1 MTLIGKRVFDD
12 LYLHVSAIETLQ
24 EEAHQALISAA
35 FKCIPEEK
43 SSAINVVKLNL
54 RSGRISLLEYEPF
67 EESAF
72 PTLLGGWVI
81 EPSSE
86 TPTYRTYRTS
96 LNPPILH
103 RKELLVAPNYPG
115 REEWQRLTA
124 EAEELG
130 LFDNTRTIGFRKN
143 WLQLIEGKGFSLT
156 STGFTPLGNF
166 HDIEQ
171 TENESRSDKV
181 QRHLTAL
188 NRATLSAP
196 VQILIKHGLLSSES
210 SFFDYGCG
218 RGTDMSALK
227 DAGISVGG
235 WDPHYAPENEI
246 QSADVV
252 NLGFVVNVIE
262 DSAERVEAIQKAFS
276 LANKVLAV
284 SVMLYGPEQ
293 PGKPFRDGFLTSRN
307 TFQKYFSQGELK
319 DYLEHVLGQQVF
331 MAGPGIALIFSDK
344 DAEQQFN
351 AKRFRST
358 DFTERLL
365 TARLL
370 RIKEARTPRTRV
382 PRVTKTERQFQEASE
397 VLHRLWTLSLDLGRY
412 PEPIEVSFL
421 DELLAKTD
429 RYSRA
434 LRLLQTHFDQSLL
447 EAASTERADEL
458 LLYLAAQQFEKRP
471 TYRNLEARLQRDIKY
486 FFNDYK
492 TAQTAGL
499 KLIMRA
505 ANPSEIL
512 SACDQAS
519 EEGLGWLDTNQALH
533 FHISLMERL
542 PVLLRAYVTCGLIIW
557 DSMSEVHLVKIHI
570 GSGKLTFLEF
580 ENFDTTPLPLLKR
593 RVKINLRKQEYDEFE
608 YGSLQYPSTVL
619 YRKSRYMNEDMEG
632 YAEQLAFDESLE
644 STGLIDATS
653 FGPGFEE
660 LTNQLETRRLS
671 ISGFELT
678 PSESIPS
685 LDDFCGANFK
695 FRDFVECGQT
705 QKRLGVS
712 NVPLNPKTYNALSRL
727 ALEVID
733 PVIDYFGSIVLT
745 YGFSSSELAKKI
757 DSNIAPKL
765 DQHSGHECNRLGNP
779 ICDRLGIACDFIVED
794 ESMFEVA
801 RWAASHTNFDR
812 LYFYG
817 DDRPIHVSAGPENL
831 KQVTLMLPSKTS
843 NRRVPRSMTVDQFL
857 ALDLDHLM

>member
-12 LYLHVSAIETLQ
+12 LYLHVSAIETVQ

-72 PTLLGGWVI
+72 PTLLGSWVI
-81 EPSSE
+81 EPSTD

-130 LFDNTRTIGFRKN
+130 LFDNTRTIGFKKN
-143 WLQLIEGKGFSLT
+143 WLQLIAGKGYSLT
-156 STGFTPLGNF
+156 STGFTPLGNS

-235 WDPHYAPENEI
+235 WDPHYAPDNEI
-246 QSADVV
+246 QSADVI

-319 DYLEHVLGQQVF
+319 DYLEHALGQQVF

-370 RIKEARTPRTRV
+370 RVKEARTPRTRI

-397 VLHRLWTLSLDLGRY
+397 VLHRLWTLSLDLGRF
-412 PEPIEVSFL
+412 PEAIEVSFL

-499 KLIMRA
+499 QLIMRA

-519 EEGLGWLDTNQALH
+519 EEGLGWFDTNQALH
-533 FHISLMERL
+533 FHISLLERL

-608 YGSLQYPSTVL
+608 YGSIQYPSTVL

-644 STGLIDATS
+644 STGLIDPTS

-660 LTNQLETRRLS
+660 LTNQLETRRLT

-695 FRDFVECGQT
+695 YRDFVECGQT

>member
-1 MTLIGKRVFDD
+1 MTSIGKQVFDD
-12 LYLHVSAIETLQ
+12 LYLHVSAIETVRD
-24 EEAHQALISAA
+24 EAQKALISAA
-35 FKCIPEEK
+35 FKTIPEEK
-43 SSAINVVKLNL
+43 YSAINVVKLNL
-54 RSGRISLLEYEPF
+54 RSGKISLLEYEPF

-72 PTLLGGWVI
+72 PTLLGSWAI
-81 EPSSE
+81 EPSSD

-96 LNPPILH
+96 LNPPVLH

-115 REEWQRLTA
+115 REGWLRLTA

-130 LFDNTRTIGFRKN
+130 LFENTQTIGFRKN
-143 WLQLIEGKGFSLT
+143 WLQLIESKGFSLT
-156 STGFTPLGNF
+156 STGFTPLGNA
-166 HDIEQ
+166 HEVK
-171 TENESRSDKV
+171 ESDSDYESESV

-227 DAGISVGG
+227 EAGISVGG

-262 DSAERVEAIQKAFS
+262 DSAERVEAIQKSFA
-276 LANKVLAV
+276 LTKKVLAV

-319 DYLEHVLGQQVF
+319 DYLEHALGQQVF
-331 MAGPGIALIFSDK
+331 MAGPGIALVFVDK

-351 AKRFRST
+351 ARRFRST
-358 DFTERLL
+358 DLTERLL
-365 TARLL
+365 AARIL
-370 RIKEARTPRTRV
+370 RVKATRTPRKRIHR
-382 PRVTKTERQFQEASE
+382 PTKTERQIQEASE
-397 VLHRLWTLSLDLGRY
+397 VLQKLWTLTLDLGRY
-412 PEPIEVSFL
+412 PESIEVSFL
-421 DELLAKTD
+421 DELLNKTD

-447 EAASTERADEL
+447 EVASTERADEL

-486 FFNDYK
+486 FFNAFK
-492 TAQTAGL
+492 SAQSAGL

-505 ANPSEIL
+505 ANPSEVL
-512 SACDQAS
+512 SACDEAS
-519 EEGLGWLDTNQALH
+519 EQGLGWLDTNQALH
-533 FHISLMERL
+533 FHISLLDRL
-542 PVLLRAYVTCGLIIW
+542 PVLLRTYVNCGLIIW
-557 DSMSEVHLVKIHI
+557 DSMSDVHIVKIHI

-580 ENFDTTPLPLLKR
+580 ENFETSPLPLLKR

-608 YGSLQYPSTVL
+608 YGSAQYPSTVL
-619 YRKSRYMNEDMEG
+619 YNKSRFMHEDMEG

-644 STGLIDATS
+644 RTSLIDLTT
-653 FGPGFEE
+653 FGPSLDE
-660 LTNQLETRRLS
+660 LLNELEKKRLT
-671 ISGFELT
+671 ICGYELS
-678 PSESIPS
+678 PSESIPL
-685 LDDFCGANFK
+685 LDEACGANFTY
-695 FRDFVECGQT
+695 RDFIECGQT
-705 QKRLGVS
+705 QKRLDIS
-712 NVPLNPKTYNALSRL
+712 NVPLNPKTYNALSKL
-727 ALEVID
+727 ALEVLD
-733 PVIDYFGSIVLT
+733 PVVDYFGSIKLT

-757 DSNIAPKL
+757 DANIAPKL
-765 DQHSGHECNRLGNP
+765 DQHSGHECNKLGHPICERLGV
-779 ICDRLGIACDFIVED
+779 ACDFIVED
-794 ESMFEVA
+794 ESMLEVA
-801 RWAASHTNFDR
+801 RWLASNTNFDR

-817 DDRPIHVSAGPENL
+817 DDRPIHVSAGPENS
-831 KQVTLMLPSKTS
+831 KQITLMLQSKAS
-843 NRRVPRSMTVDQFL
+843 NRRIPRSMSIAQFL
-857 ALDLDHLM
+857 ELDLGHFK

>member
-12 LYLHVSAIETLQ
+12 LYLHVSAIETVQ

-67 EESAF
+67 EESGF
-72 PTLLGGWVI
+72 PTLLGSWVI

-130 LFDNTRTIGFRKN
+130 LFDNTRTIGFKKN
-143 WLQLIEGKGFSLT
+143 WLQLIAGKGFSLT
-156 STGFTPLGNF
+156 STGFTPLGNS

-235 WDPHYAPENEI
+235 WDPHYAPDNEI

-319 DYLEHVLGQQVF
+319 DYLEHALGQQVF

-370 RIKEARTPRTRV
+370 RVKESRTPRTRI

-397 VLHRLWTLSLDLGRY
+397 VLHRLWTLSLDLGRF
-412 PEPIEVSFL
+412 PEAIEVSFL

-499 KLIMRA
+499 QLIMRA

-533 FHISLMERL
+533 FHISLLERL

-695 FRDFVECGQT
+695 YRDFVECGQT

-712 NVPLNPKTYNALSRL
+712 NIPLNPKTYNALSRL
-727 ALEVID
+727 ALEVLD

-794 ESMFEVA
+794 ESMFEVV
-801 RWAASHTNFDR
+801 RWVVSHTNFDR

-817 DDRPIHVSAGPENL
+817 DDRPIHVSVGPENS

>member
-1 MTLIGKRVFDD
+1 
-12 LYLHVSAIETLQ
+12 
-24 EEAHQALISAA
+24 
-35 FKCIPEEK
+35 
-43 SSAINVVKLNL
+43 
-54 RSGRISLLEYEPF
+54 
-67 EESAF
+67 
-72 PTLLGGWVI
+72 
-81 EPSSE
+81 
-86 TPTYRTYRTS
+86 
-96 LNPPILH
+96 
-103 RKELLVAPNYPG
+103 
-115 REEWQRLTA
+115 
-124 EAEELG
+124 
-130 LFDNTRTIGFRKN
+130 
-143 WLQLIEGKGFSLT
+143 
-156 STGFTPLGNF
+156 
-166 HDIEQ
+166 
-171 TENESRSDKV
+171 
-181 QRHLTAL
+181 
-188 NRATLSAP
+188 
-196 VQILIKHGLLSSES
+196 
-210 SFFDYGCG
+210 
-218 RGTDMSALK
+218 
-227 DAGISVGG
+227 
-235 WDPHYAPENEI
+235 
-246 QSADVV
+246 
-252 NLGFVVNVIE
+252 
-262 DSAERVEAIQKAFS
+262 
-276 LANKVLAV
+276 
-284 SVMLYGPEQ
+284 
-293 PGKPFRDGFLTSRN
+293 
-307 TFQKYFSQGELK
+307 
-319 DYLEHVLGQQVF
+319 
-331 MAGPGIALIFSDK
+331 
-344 DAEQQFN
+344 
-351 AKRFRST
+351 
-358 DFTERLL
+358 
-365 TARLL
+365 
-370 RIKEARTPRTRV
+370 
-382 PRVTKTERQFQEASE
+382 
-397 VLHRLWTLSLDLGRY
+397 
-412 PEPIEVSFL
+412 
-421 DELLAKTD
+421 
-429 RYSRA
+429 
-434 LRLLQTHFDQSLL
+434 
-447 EAASTERADEL
+447 
-458 LLYLAAQQFEKRP
+458 
-471 TYRNLEARLQRDIKY
+471 
-486 FFNDYK
+486 
-492 TAQTAGL
+492 
-499 KLIMRA
+499 MRA

-533 FHISLMERL
+533 FHISLLERL

-695 FRDFVECGQT
+695 YRDFVECGQT
-705 QKRLGVS
+705 QKRFGVS
-712 NVPLNPKTYNALSRL
+712 NTPLNPKTYNALSRL
-727 ALEVID
+727 ALEVLD

-794 ESMFEVA
+794 ESMFEVV
-801 RWAASHTNFDR
+801 RWVVSHTNFDR

-817 DDRPIHVSAGPENL
+817 DDRPIHVSVGPENS

>member
-1 MTLIGKRVFDD
+1 MMSIGKKVFDD
-12 LYLHVSAIETLQ
+12 LYLHVSAIDSVRD
-24 EEAHQALISAA
+24 EAHQALITAA
-35 FKCIPEEK
+35 FKCIPEDQA
-43 SSAINVVKLNL
+43 SVINVVKLNL
-54 RSGRISLLEYEPF
+54 RTGKISLLEYEPF

-72 PTLLGGWVI
+72 PALQGGWVI
-81 EPSSE
+81 EPSSDS
-86 TPTYRTYRTS
+86 PTYRTYRTS

-103 RKELLVAPNYPG
+103 RKELLVEPNYPG
-115 REEWQRLTA
+115 REGWERLTV

-143 WLQLIEGKGFSLT
+143 WLQLIERKGFSLT
-156 STGFTPLGNF
+156 STGFTPLGNS
-166 HDIEQ
+166 HDVEQ
-171 TENESRSDKV
+171 TENDSKSDIV

-196 VQILIKHGLLSSES
+196 IQILIKHGLLSSES

-227 DAGISVGG
+227 EAGISVSG

-262 DSAERVEAIQKAFS
+262 DAAERVEAIQKAFS

-319 DYLEHVLGQQVF
+319 DYLEHALGQQVF
-331 MAGPGIALIFSDK
+331 MVAPGTALIFSDK

-351 AKRFRST
+351 LRRYRST

-365 TARLL
+365 AAKIL
-370 RIKEARTPRTRV
+370 RVKAIRETRIRTPRLS
-382 PRVTKTERQFQEASE
+382 KIERQFQEASE
-397 VLHRLWTLSLDLGRY
+397 VLQRLWTLSLDLGRY
-412 PEPIEVSFL
+412 PEPIEISFL
-421 DELLAKTD
+421 DEVLAKTD

-434 LRLLQTHFDQSLL
+434 LRLLQTNFDQSLL
-447 EAASTERADEL
+447 ETASTERADEL

-471 TYRNLEARLQRDIKY
+471 TYRKLEARLQRDLKY

-492 TAQTAGL
+492 TAHAAGL

-533 FHISLMERL
+533 FHISLLERL

-557 DSMSEVHLVKIHI
+557 DSMSDVHIVKIHI

-580 ENFDTTPLPLLKR
+580 ENFETTPLPLLKR

-608 YGSLQYPSTVL
+608 YGSVQYPSTVL
-619 YRKSRYMNEDMEG
+619 FRKSRYMNEDMDG
-632 YAEQLAFDESLE
+632 YAEQLTFDESLE
-644 STGLIDATS
+644 RTGLIDETS
-653 FGPGFEE
+653 FGPSFEL
-660 LTNQLETRRLS
+660 LTNQLESRRLS
-671 ISGFELT
+671 INGFELV

-685 LDDFCGANFK
+685 LDHSCGANFK
-695 FRDFVECGQT
+695 YRDFIECGQT

-712 NVPLNPKTYNALSRL
+712 NVPLNPKTYNSILKL
-727 ALEVID
+727 ALEVLD

-745 YGFSSSELAKKI
+745 YGFSSSELSKKI
-757 DSNIAPKL
+757 NSSIAPKI

-779 ICDRLGIACDFIVED
+779 ICDRLGIASDFVVED
-794 ESMFEVA
+794 ESMLEVA
-801 RWAASHTNFDR
+801 RWVVSHTNFDR

-817 DDRPIHVSAGPENL
+817 DNRPIHVSAGPENS

-843 NRRVPRSMTVDQFL
+843 NRRIPRTMTVAQFL
-857 ALDLDHLM
+857 ELDVDHLL

>member
-12 LYLHVSAIETLQ
+12 LYLHVSAIETVQ
-24 EEAHQALISAA
+24 EEAHKALISAA

-43 SSAINVVKLNL
+43 ASAINVVKLNL

-81 EPSSE
+81 EPSSD

-103 RKELLVAPNYPG
+103 RKELLVAPNYPE

-143 WLQLIEGKGFSLT
+143 WLQIIEGKGFSLT
-156 STGFTPLGNF
+156 STGFTPLGNS

-235 WDPHYAPENEI
+235 WDPHYAPKNEI

-319 DYLEHVLGQQVF
+319 DYLEHALGQQVF
-331 MAGPGIALIFSDK
+331 MAGPGVALIFADK

-351 AKRFRST
+351 ARRFRST

-365 TARLL
+365 AAKIL
-370 RIKEARTPRTRV
+370 RVKATRPPRTRI

-397 VLHRLWTLSLDLGRY
+397 VLQKLWTLSLDLGRY
-412 PEPIEVSFL
+412 PQPIEVSFL
-421 DELLAKTD
+421 DELLTKTY

-434 LRLLQTHFDQSLL
+434 LRLLQTHFDKSLL
-447 EAASTERADEL
+447 EAASTEKADEL

-471 TYRNLEARLQRDIKY
+471 TYRNLEERLQRDIKY
-486 FFNDYK
+486 FFNDFK
-492 TAQTAGL
+492 SAQSAGL

-505 ANPSEIL
+505 ANPSEVL

-519 EEGLGWLDTNQALH
+519 EQGLGWLDTNQALH
-533 FHISLMERL
+533 FHISLLDRL
-542 PVLLRAYVTCGLIIW
+542 PVLLRAYVNCGLIIW
-557 DSMSEVHLVKIHI
+557 DFMSDVHIVKIHI
-570 GSGKLTFLEF
+570 GSGKLTFLEY
-580 ENFDTTPLPLLKR
+580 ENFETSPLPLLKR

-608 YGSLQYPSTVL
+608 YGTTQYPSTVL
-619 YRKSRYMNEDMEG
+619 YKKSRFMHEDMKG
-632 YAEQLAFDESLE
+632 YPEQLAFDESLE
-644 STGLIDATS
+644 RTNLIDVTS
-653 FGPGFEE
+653 FGPSINE
-660 LTNQLETRRLS
+660 LLNELEKKRLT
-671 ISGFELT
+671 ISGYELS

-685 LDDFCGANFK
+685 QDEACGANFTY
-695 FRDFVECGQT
+695 RDFIECGQT
-705 QKRLGVS
+705 QKRLGIS
-712 NVPLNPKTYNALSRL
+712 NVPLNPKTYNSLSKL
-727 ALEVID
+727 ALEVLD
-733 PVIDYFGSIVLT
+733 PVIDYFGSIELT

-779 ICDRLGIACDFIVED
+779 ICDRLGAAVDFYIED
-794 ESMFEVA
+794 EDMLDVA
-801 RWAASHTNFDR
+801 NWIASNTTFDR
-812 LYFYG
+812 LYYYG
-817 DDRPIHVSAGPENL
+817 RNRPLHVSVSEAPV
-831 KQVTLMLPSKTS
+831 KQITLMLTYGEGKKIPRTLKPGQLIEPSQENS
-843 NRRVPRSMTVDQFL
+843 
-857 ALDLDHLM
+857 

>member
-1 MTLIGKRVFDD
+1 MISIGKKVIDD
-12 LYLHVSAIETLQ
+12 LYLHVSAIDTVRDET
-24 EEAHQALISAA
+24 HKALITAA
-35 FKCIPEEK
+35 FKCIPEDQA
-43 SSAINVVKLNL
+43 SLINVVKLNL
-54 RSGRISLLEYEPF
+54 RTGKISLLEYEPF
-67 EESAF
+67 EDSAF
-72 PTLLGGWVI
+72 PALQGSWVI
-81 EPSSE
+81 EPSSDS
-86 TPTYRTYRTS
+86 PTYRTYRTS
-96 LNPPILH
+96 LNPPVLH

-115 REEWQRLTA
+115 REGWQRLTE

-143 WLQLIEGKGFSLT
+143 WLQLIQGKGFCLT
-156 STGFTPLGNF
+156 STGFTPLGNV
-166 HDIEQ
+166 HEV
-171 TENESRSDKV
+171 EKSKNNSKSDLV

-210 SFFDYGCG
+210 SFYDYGCG

-227 DAGISVGG
+227 EAGISVGG

-262 DSAERVEAIQKAFS
+262 DAAERVEAIQKAFS

-293 PGKPFRDGFLTSRN
+293 PGKPYRDGFLTSRN

-319 DYLEHVLGQQVF
+319 DYLEHALEQQVF
-331 MAGPGIALIFSDK
+331 MVAPGIAFIFSDK

-351 AKRFRST
+351 LRRYRST

-365 TARLL
+365 TAKIL
-370 RIKEARTPRTRV
+370 RVKAASAPRIRTPRIN
-382 PRVTKTERQFQEASE
+382 KIERQYHGASE
-397 VLHRLWTLSLDLGRY
+397 VLKRLWTLTLDLGRY

-421 DELLAKTD
+421 SEVLAKTD

-447 EAASTERADEL
+447 ESASTERSDEL

-471 TYRNLEARLQRDIKY
+471 TYRKLEARLQRDIKY

-492 TAQTAGL
+492 TAQSAGL

-519 EEGLGWLDTNQALH
+519 EMGLGWLDTNQALH
-533 FHISLMERL
+533 FHISLIERL
-542 PVLLRAYVTCGLIIW
+542 PVLLRAYVNCGLIIW
-557 DSMSEVHLVKIHI
+557 DSMSEVHIVKIHI

-580 ENFDTTPLPLLKR
+580 ENFETSPLPLLKR
-593 RVKINLRKQEYDEFE
+593 RVKINLRMQEYDEFE
-608 YGSLQYPSTVL
+608 YGSAQYPSSVL
-619 YRKSRYMNEDMEG
+619 YSKSRFMHEDMEG

-644 STGLIDATS
+644 HTGLTDLTS
-653 FGPGFEE
+653 FGPSFDE
-660 LTNQLETRRLS
+660 LLNQLEKKRLT
-671 ISGFELT
+671 ISGYELVA
-678 PSESIPS
+678 SESIPL
-685 LDDFCGANFK
+685 LDQACGANFTY
-695 FRDFVECGQT
+695 RDFIECGQT
-705 QKRLGVS
+705 QKRLGVT
-712 NVPLNPKTYNALSRL
+712 NVPLNPRTYNALSHL
-727 ALEVID
+727 ALEVLD
-733 PVIDYFGSIVLT
+733 PVIDYFGSIELT

-757 DSNIAPKL
+757 ASKIAPKL
-765 DQHSGHECNRLGNP
+765 DQHSGHECNKLGNP
-779 ICDRLGIACDFIVED
+779 ICERLGVACDFIVED
-794 ESMFEVA
+794 ESMLEVA
-801 RWAASHTNFDR
+801 RWLASNTNFDR

-831 KQVTLMLPSKTS
+831 KQVTLMLKSKAS
-843 NRRVPRSMTVDQFL
+843 NRLIPRSMTIVQFL
-857 ALDLDHLM
+857 ELDLDHFM

>member
-1 MTLIGKRVFDD
+1 MTKIGKRVFDD
-12 LYLHVSAIETLQ
+12 LYLHISAIQSVQDES
-24 EEAHQALISAA
+24 HKALITAA
-35 FKCIPEEK
+35 FKCLPEDAI
-43 SSAINVVKLNL
+43 SSINVIKINL
-54 RSGRISLLEYEPF
+54 RSGKISLLEYEPF
-67 EESAF
+67 EEAAF
-72 PTLLGGWVI
+72 PTLLGSWVI

-86 TPTYRTYRTS
+86 SPNYRTYKNS

-103 RKELLVAPNYPG
+103 RKELLVHPSHPDFPA
-115 REEWQRLTA
+115 WQRLTA

-143 WLQLIEGKGFSLT
+143 WLELIEGKGFSLT
-156 STGFTPLGNF
+156 STGFTPLGNS
-166 HDIEQ
+166 HDVEQIE
-171 TENESRSDKV
+171 NDSRSAVV

-188 NRATLSAP
+188 NRAALSAP

-227 DAGISVGG
+227 EAGISVGG

-262 DSAERVEAIQKAFS
+262 DSAERVEAIQKAFA

-319 DYLEHVLGQQVF
+319 DYLEHALGQQVF
-331 MAGPGIALIFSDK
+331 MAGPGIALIFADK

-351 AKRFRST
+351 ARRFRST

-365 TARLL
+365 AAKILRVTATRP
-370 RIKEARTPRTRV
+370 PRKSI

-397 VLHRLWTLSLDLGRY
+397 VLQRLWTLSLDLGRY

-421 DELLAKTD
+421 DEVLAKTD

-492 TAQTAGL
+492 TAQAAGL
-499 KLIMRA
+499 ELIMRA

-533 FHISLMERL
+533 FHISLLERL

-580 ENFDTTPLPLLKR
+580 ENFETTPLPLLKR

-608 YGSLQYPSTVL
+608 YGSVQYPSTVL

-660 LTNQLETRRLS
+660 LTNQLKTRRLS

-678 PSESIPS
+678 PSETIPS
-685 LDDFCGANFK
+685 LDDSCGVNFK
-695 FRDFVECGQT
+695 YRDFVECGQT

-727 ALEVID
+727 ALEVLD

-765 DQHSGHECNRLGNP
+765 DQHSGHECNKLGKP
-779 ICDRLGIACDFIVED
+779 ICERLGIACDFIVED
-794 ESMFEVA
+794 ESMLEVA
-801 RWAASHTNFDR
+801 RWLASNTNFDR

-817 DDRPIHVSAGPENL
+817 DDRPIHVSAGPENS
-831 KQVTLMLPSKTS
+831 KQVTLMLQSNNS
-843 NRRVPRSMTVDQFL
+843 NRTVPRSMSMTQFL
-857 ALDLDHLM
+857 SLTEESD

>member
-1 MTLIGKRVFDD
+1 MTKIGKRVFDD
-12 LYLHVSAIETLQ
+12 LYLHISAIQSLQ
-24 EEAHQALISAA
+24 DESHKALITAA
-35 FKCIPEEK
+35 FKCLPEDAT
-43 SSAINVVKLNL
+43 SSINVIKINL
-54 RSGRISLLEYEPF
+54 RSGKISLLEYEPF
-67 EESAF
+67 EEAAF
-72 PTLLGGWVI
+72 PTLLGSWVI

-86 TPTYRTYRTS
+86 SPNYRTYKNS

-103 RKELLVAPNYPG
+103 RKELLVHPSHPDFPA
-115 REEWQRLTA
+115 WQRLTA

-143 WLQLIEGKGFSLT
+143 WLELIEGKGFSLT
-156 STGFTPLGNF
+156 STGFTPLGNS
-166 HDIEQ
+166 HDVEQIE
-171 TENESRSDKV
+171 NDSRSAVV

-188 NRATLSAP
+188 NRAALSAP

-227 DAGISVGG
+227 EAGISVGG

-262 DSAERVEAIQKAFS
+262 DSAERVEAIQKAFA

-319 DYLEHVLGQQVF
+319 DYLEHALGQQVF
-331 MAGPGIALIFSDK
+331 MAGPGIALIFADK

-351 AKRFRST
+351 ARRFRST

-365 TARLL
+365 AAKILRVTATRP
-370 RIKEARTPRTRV
+370 PRKSI

-397 VLHRLWTLSLDLGRY
+397 VLQRLWTLSLDLGRY

-421 DELLAKTD
+421 DEVLAKTD

-499 KLIMRA
+499 QLIMRA

-533 FHISLMERL
+533 FHISLLERL

-580 ENFDTTPLPLLKR
+580 ENFETTPLPLLKR

-608 YGSLQYPSTVL
+608 YGSVQYPSTVL

-660 LTNQLETRRLS
+660 LTNQLKTRRLS

-678 PSESIPS
+678 PSETIPS
-685 LDDFCGANFK
+685 LDDSCGVNFK
-695 FRDFVECGQT
+695 YRDFVECGQT

-727 ALEVID
+727 ALEVLD

-765 DQHSGHECNRLGNP
+765 DQHSGHECNKLGKP
-779 ICDRLGIACDFIVED
+779 ICERLGIACDFIVED
-794 ESMFEVA
+794 ESMLEVA
-801 RWAASHTNFDR
+801 RWLASNTNFDR

-817 DDRPIHVSAGPENL
+817 DDRPIHVSAGPENS
-831 KQVTLMLPSKTS
+831 KQVTLMLQSNNS
-843 NRRVPRSMTVDQFL
+843 NRTVPRSMSMTQFL
-857 ALDLDHLM
+857 SLTEESD

>member
-1 MTLIGKRVFDD
+1 MISIGKKVFDE
-12 LYLHVSAIETLQ
+12 LYLHVSAIDTVRDEN
-24 EEAHQALISAA
+24 HKALITAA
-35 FKCIPEEK
+35 FKCIPEDQ
-43 SSAINVVKLNL
+43 SSVINVVKLNL
-54 RSGRISLLEYEPF
+54 RTGKISLLEYEPF
-67 EESAF
+67 EDSAF
-72 PTLLGGWVI
+72 PALQGSWLI
-81 EPSSE
+81 EPSSDS
-86 TPTYRTYRTS
+86 PTYRSYRTS
-96 LNPPILH
+96 LNPPVLH

-115 REEWQRLTA
+115 RKGWQRLTT

-130 LFDNTRTIGFRKN
+130 LFDNTRTIGFRNN
-143 WLQLIEGKGFSLT
+143 WLQLIEGKGFCLT
-156 STGFTPLGNF
+156 STGFTPLGNV
-166 HDIEQ
+166 HQVEKS
-171 TENESRSDKV
+171 ENNSKSNLV

-188 NRATLSAP
+188 NRASLSAP

-227 DAGISVGG
+227 EAGISVGG

-262 DSAERVEAIQKAFS
+262 DAAERVEAIQKAFS
-276 LANKVLAV
+276 LANIVLAV

-319 DYLEHVLGQQVF
+319 DYLEHALEQQVF
-331 MAGPGIALIFSDK
+331 MVAPGIALIFADK

-351 AKRFRST
+351 LRRYRST
-358 DFTERLL
+358 EFTERLL
-365 TARLL
+365 AAKILRVQAAKAP
-370 RIKEARTPRTRV
+370 RIKTPRITR
-382 PRVTKTERQFQEASE
+382 TKKQYERASE
-397 VLHRLWTLSLDLGRY
+397 LLQRLWTLSLDLGRY
-412 PEPIEVSFL
+412 PEPIEISFL

-447 EAASTERADEL
+447 ELASNERADEL

-471 TYRNLEARLQRDIKY
+471 TYRKLEARLQRDIKY

-492 TAQTAGL
+492 LAQSAGL

-542 PVLLRAYVTCGLIIW
+542 PVLLRAYVNCGLIIW
-557 DSMSEVHLVKIHI
+557 DSMSEVHIVKIHI
-570 GSGKLTFLEF
+570 SSGKLTFLEF
-580 ENFDTTPLPLLKR
+580 ENFETSPLPLLKR
-593 RVKINLRKQEYDEFE
+593 RVKINLRKQDYDEFE
-608 YGSLQYPSTVL
+608 YGSVQYPSTVL
-619 YRKSRYMNEDMEG
+619 YRKSRYMNEDMES

-644 STGLIDATS
+644 RTGLIDATS
-653 FGPGFEE
+653 FGPSFEE
-660 LTNQLETRRLS
+660 LTSQLESRRLS

-685 LDDFCGANFK
+685 LDDSCGANFK
-695 FRDFVECGQT
+695 YRDFIECGET

-712 NVPLNPKTYNALSRL
+712 NVPLNPKTYNSISKL
-727 ALEVID
+727 ALEVLD

-745 YGFSSSELAKKI
+745 YGFSSSELSKKI
-757 DSNIAPKL
+757 NSNIAPKI

-779 ICDRLGIACDFIVED
+779 ICDRLGIASDFVVED
-794 ESMFEVA
+794 ESMLEVA
-801 RWAASHTNFDR
+801 RWVVSHTNFDR

-817 DDRPIHVSAGPENL
+817 DDRPLHVSAGPENS

-843 NRRVPRSMTVDQFL
+843 NQRIPRSMTVAQFL
-857 ALDLDHLM
+857 ELGVDHLL

>member
-12 LYLHVSAIETLQ
+12 LYLHVSAIETVQ

-35 FKCIPEEK
+35 FKCIPVEK

-67 EESAF
+67 EESGF
-72 PTLLGGWVI
+72 PTLLGSWVI

-130 LFDNTRTIGFRKN
+130 LFDNTRTIGFKKN
-143 WLQLIEGKGFSLT
+143 WLQLIAGKGFSLT

-235 WDPHYAPENEI
+235 WDPHYAPDNEI

-293 PGKPFRDGFLTSRN
+293 PGKPFRDGFITSRN

-319 DYLEHVLGQQVF
+319 DYLEHALGQQVF

-351 AKRFRST
+351 VKRFRST

-370 RIKEARTPRTRV
+370 RVKEARTPRTRI

-397 VLHRLWTLSLDLGRY
+397 VLNRLWTLSLDLGRF
-412 PEPIEVSFL
+412 PEAIEVSFL

-492 TAQTAGL
+492 TAQIAGL
-499 KLIMRA
+499 QLIMRA

-533 FHISLMERL
+533 FHISLLERL

-570 GSGKLTFLEF
+570 GSGKLTFLEY

-608 YGSLQYPSTVL
+608 YGSIQYPSTVL

-644 STGLIDATS
+644 STGLIDAIS

-678 PSESIPS
+678 PSASIPS
-685 LDDFCGANFK
+685 LDDLCGANFK
-695 FRDFVECGQT
+695 YRDFVECGQT

-727 ALEVID
+727 ALEVLD

-794 ESMFEVA
+794 ESMLEVA
-801 RWAASHTNFDR
+801 RWVASHTNFDR

-857 ALDLDHLM
+857 AVDLDHLM

>member
-1 MTLIGKRVFDD
+1 MTKIGKKVIDE
-12 LYLHVSAIETLQ
+12 LYLHISAIDSVQ
-24 EEAHQALISAA
+24 GQSHQALITAA
-35 FKCIPEEK
+35 FKCLPEGAK
-43 SSAINVVKLNL
+43 NSINVVKLNL

-72 PTLLGGWVI
+72 PTLLGSWVI
-81 EPSSE
+81 EPTSY

-130 LFDNTRTIGFRKN
+130 LFDNTRTIGFKKN
-143 WLQLIEGKGFSLT
+143 WLQLIAGKGFSLT
-156 STGFTPLGNF
+156 STGFTPLGNS

-235 WDPHYAPENEI
+235 WDPHYAPDNEI

-319 DYLEHVLGQQVF
+319 DYLEHALGQQVF

-370 RIKEARTPRTRV
+370 RVKESRTPRTRI

-397 VLHRLWTLSLDLGRY
+397 VLHRLWTLSLDLGRF
-412 PEPIEVSFL
+412 PEAIEVSFL

-499 KLIMRA
+499 QLIMRA

-533 FHISLMERL
+533 FHISLLERL

-695 FRDFVECGQT
+695 YRDFVECGQT

-712 NVPLNPKTYNALSRL
+712 NIPLNPKTYNALSRL
-727 ALEVID
+727 ALEVLD

-794 ESMFEVA
+794 ESMFEVV
-801 RWAASHTNFDR
+801 RWVVSHTNFDR

-817 DDRPIHVSAGPENL
+817 DDRPIHVSVGPENS

>member
-12 LYLHVSAIETLQ
+12 LYLHVSAIETVQ

-35 FKCIPEEK
+35 FKCIPVEK

-67 EESAF
+67 EESGF
-72 PTLLGGWVI
+72 PTLLGSWVI

-130 LFDNTRTIGFRKN
+130 LFDNTRTIGFKKN
-143 WLQLIEGKGFSLT
+143 WLQLIAGKGFSLT

-235 WDPHYAPENEI
+235 WDPHYAPDNEI

-293 PGKPFRDGFLTSRN
+293 PGKPFRDGFITSRN

-319 DYLEHVLGQQVF
+319 DYLEHALGQQVF

-351 AKRFRST
+351 VKRFRST

-370 RIKEARTPRTRV
+370 RVKEARTPRTRI

-397 VLHRLWTLSLDLGRY
+397 VLNRLWTLSLDLGRF
-412 PEPIEVSFL
+412 PEAIEVSFL

-492 TAQTAGL
+492 TAQIAGL
-499 KLIMRA
+499 QLIMRA

-533 FHISLMERL
+533 FHISLLERL
-542 PVLLRAYVTCGLIIW
+542 PVLLRAYVTCGLIIG

-570 GSGKLTFLEF
+570 GSGKLTFLEY

-608 YGSLQYPSTVL
+608 YGSIQYPSTVL

-644 STGLIDATS
+644 STGLIDAIS

-678 PSESIPS
+678 PSASIPS
-685 LDDFCGANFK
+685 LDDLCGANFK
-695 FRDFVECGQT
+695 YRDFVECGQT

-727 ALEVID
+727 ALEVLD

-794 ESMFEVA
+794 ESMLEVA
-801 RWAASHTNFDR
+801 RWVASHTNFDR

-857 ALDLDHLM
+857 AVDLDHLM

>member
-1 MTLIGKRVFDD
+1 MIPIGKRVFED
-12 LYLHVSAIETLQ
+12 LYLHVSAIEILRD
-24 EEAHQALISAA
+24 EIHQALITAA
-35 FKCIPEEK
+35 FKCVPEEK
-43 SSAINVVKLNL
+43 ASAINVVKLNL
-54 RSGRISLLEYEPF
+54 RSGKISLLEYEPF

-81 EPSSE
+81 EPSSD

-115 REEWQRLTA
+115 REKWQRLTA

-156 STGFTPLGNF
+156 STGFTPLGNS
-166 HDIEQ
+166 HDVEQ
-171 TENESRSDKV
+171 TENDSRSDIV

-196 VQILIKHGLLSSES
+196 IQILIKHGLLSSES

-218 RGTDMSALK
+218 RGTDMLALK
-227 DAGISVGG
+227 EAGISVGG

-262 DSAERVEAIQKAFS
+262 DSAERVEAIQKAFA
-276 LANKVLAV
+276 LTKKVLAV

-319 DYLEHVLGQQVF
+319 DYLEHALGQQVF
-331 MAGPGIALIFSDK
+331 MVAPGIALIFSDK

-351 AKRFRST
+351 LRRFRST

-365 TARLL
+365 AAKIHRAKAVKET
-370 RIKEARTPRTRV
+370 RIRTPRIS
-382 PRVTKTERQFQEASE
+382 KTERQFQEASE
-397 VLHRLWTLSLDLGRY
+397 VLQRLWTLSLDLGRY

-421 DELLAKTD
+421 DEVLAKTD

-434 LRLLQTHFDQSLL
+434 LRLLQTRFDQSLI
-447 EAASTERADEL
+447 ETASTERADGL

-492 TAQTAGL
+492 TAQAAGL

-505 ANPSEIL
+505 ANPFEIL

-533 FHISLMERL
+533 FHISLLERL

-580 ENFDTTPLPLLKR
+580 ENFETNPLPLLKR
-593 RVKINLRKQEYDEFE
+593 RVKINLRKQIYDEFE
-608 YGSLQYPSTVL
+608 YGSVQYPSTVL

-632 YAEQLAFDESLE
+632 YGEQLEFDESLE
-644 STGLIDATS
+644 RTGLIDATS
-653 FGPGFEE
+653 FGSGVEE
-660 LTNQLETRRLS
+660 LTSQLKTRRLS

-685 LDDFCGANFK
+685 LDDSCGANFK
-695 FRDFVECGQT
+695 YRDFVECGQT
-705 QKRLGVS
+705 HTRLGIS

-727 ALEVID
+727 ALEVLD

-757 DSNIAPKL
+757 DSNITPKL

-779 ICDRLGIACDFIVED
+779 ICDRLGIASDFIVED
-794 ESMFEVA
+794 ESMLEVA
-801 RWAASHTNFDR
+801 RWVVSNTNFDR

-817 DDRPIHVSAGPENL
+817 DDRPIHVSAGPENS
-831 KQVTLMLPSKTS
+831 KQVTLMLPSNTS

-857 ALDLDHLM
+857 ALNLDHLM

>member
-1 MTLIGKRVFDD
+1 MISIGKKVFDD
-12 LYLHVSAIETLQ
+12 LYLHVSAIDSVRD
-24 EEAHQALISAA
+24 EAHQALITAA
-35 FKCIPEEK
+35 FKCIPK
-43 SSAINVVKLNL
+43 DQASVINVVKLNL
-54 RSGRISLLEYEPF
+54 RTGKISLLEYEPF

-72 PTLLGGWVI
+72 PALQGGWVI
-81 EPSSE
+81 EPSSDS
-86 TPTYRTYRTS
+86 PTYRTYRTS
-96 LNPPILH
+96 LNPPVLH

-115 REEWQRLTA
+115 REGWQRLTA

-143 WLQLIEGKGFSLT
+143 WLQLIERKGFSLT
-156 STGFTPLGNF
+156 STGFTPLGNS
-166 HDIEQ
+166 HDVEQ
-171 TENESRSDKV
+171 TENESKSDIV

-196 VQILIKHGLLSSES
+196 IQILIKHGLLSSES

-227 DAGISVGG
+227 EAGISVSG

-262 DSAERVEAIQKAFS
+262 DSAERVEAIQKAFA
-276 LANKVLAV
+276 LAKKVLAV

-319 DYLEHVLGQQVF
+319 DYLEHALGQQVF
-331 MAGPGIALIFSDK
+331 MVAPGIALIFSDK

-351 AKRFRST
+351 LRRYRST

-365 TARLL
+365 AAKIL
-370 RIKEARTPRTRV
+370 RGKAIRETRIRTPRLS
-382 PRVTKTERQFQEASE
+382 KIERQFQEASE
-397 VLHRLWTLSLDLGRY
+397 VLQRLWTLSLDLGRY
-412 PEPIEVSFL
+412 PEPIEISFL
-421 DELLAKTD
+421 DEVLAKTD

-434 LRLLQTHFDQSLL
+434 LRLLQTNFDQSLI
-447 EAASTERADEL
+447 ETASTERADEL

-471 TYRNLEARLQRDIKY
+471 TYRKLEARLQRDIKY

-492 TAQTAGL
+492 TAQAAGL

-533 FHISLMERL
+533 FHISLLERL

-557 DSMSEVHLVKIHI
+557 DSMSEVHIVKIHI

-580 ENFDTTPLPLLKR
+580 ENFETSPLPLLKR
-593 RVKINLRKQEYDEFE
+593 RVKINLRKQDYDEFE
-608 YGSLQYPSTVL
+608 YGSVQYPSTVL
-619 YRKSRYMNEDMEG
+619 YRKSRYMNEDMDG
-632 YAEQLAFDESLE
+632 YAEQLTFDESLE
-644 STGLIDATS
+644 RTGLINETS
-653 FGPGFEE
+653 FGPSFEE
-660 LTNQLETRRLS
+660 LTNQLESRRLS
-671 ISGFELT
+671 ISGFQLT

-685 LDDFCGANFK
+685 LDDSCGANFK
-695 FRDFVECGQT
+695 YRDFIECGQT
-705 QKRLGVS
+705 QKQLGVR
-712 NVPLNPKTYNALSRL
+712 NVPLNPKTYNSISKL
-727 ALEVID
+727 ALEVLD

-745 YGFSSSELAKKI
+745 YGFSSSELSKKI
-757 DSNIAPKL
+757 NSNISPKI

-779 ICDRLGIACDFIVED
+779 ICDRLGIASDFVVED
-794 ESMFEVA
+794 ESMLEVA
-801 RWAASHTNFDR
+801 RWVVSHTNFDR

-817 DDRPIHVSAGPENL
+817 DDRPIHVSVGPENS

-843 NRRVPRSMTVDQFL
+843 NRRIPRTMNVAQFL
-857 ALDLDHLM
+857 ELDVDHLL